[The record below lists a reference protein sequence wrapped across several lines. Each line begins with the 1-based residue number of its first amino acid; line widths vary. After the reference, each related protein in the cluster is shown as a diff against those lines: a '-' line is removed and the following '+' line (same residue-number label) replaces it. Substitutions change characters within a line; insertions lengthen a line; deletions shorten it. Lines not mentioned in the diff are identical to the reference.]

1 MANVIDKELIYYFMR
16 LNNSQKKSLL
26 GMIKS
31 FLKQDNELLE
41 VIDIEQYN
49 KELDEAMRRIEDG
62 SFTTLEALEKEMQA
76 W

>member
-1 MANVIDKELIYYFMR
+1 MASVIDKELIYYFTR

-31 FLKQDNELLE
+31 FLKQGNELSE
-41 VIDIEQYN
+41 AVDIEQYN
-49 KELDEAMRRIEDG
+49 KELDEAMKRIDDG
-62 SFTTLEALEKEMQA
+62 SFTTLEALEKEMQT

>member
-1 MANVIDKELIYYFMR
+1 MANVIDKELIYYFTR

-41 VIDIEQYN
+41 AIDIEQYN
-49 KELDEAMRRIEDG
+49 KELDEAMKRIDDG
-62 SFTTLEALEKEMQA
+62 SFTTLEALEKEMQT